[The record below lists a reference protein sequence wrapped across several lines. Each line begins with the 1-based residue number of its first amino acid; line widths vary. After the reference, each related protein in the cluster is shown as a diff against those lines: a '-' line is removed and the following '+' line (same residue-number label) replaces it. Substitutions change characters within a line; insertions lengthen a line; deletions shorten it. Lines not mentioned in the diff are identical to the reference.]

1 MKAVPES
8 WIAVAHELA
17 DIAGPILRRH
27 FRTPVAA
34 ETKPDRTPV
43 TVADREAEA
52 AMRRHLAR
60 RLPDHAVAGEEY
72 GGEIACSGPVWCI
85 DPIDGT
91 KAFLAGRPTFG
102 LAVALVVD
110 GEPVLGLVDQ
120 PIVGDRWIAAR
131 GHGLRWNGRPV
142 RARPCAALAD
152 AIASA
157 TSPEMFLDTPLEP
170 FYRTLCRRVRFFV
183 YGGDCVGY
191 ALMASGLSDLVVE
204 ADLKP
209 FDFLPL
215 VPVVEEAGGR
225 FTDLSGHRPDPAGS
239 GVAVVA
245 AGDARIHAA
254 VLELAAQLLRP
265 AAPPSP

>member
-1 MKAVPES
+1 M
-8 WIAVAHELA
+8 
-17 DIAGPILRRH
+17 
-27 FRTPVAA
+27 
-34 ETKPDRTPV
+34 
-43 TVADREAEA
+43 ADREAEA
-52 AMRRHLAR
+52 ALRRHLER

-72 GGEIACSGPVWCI
+72 GGEIRTERPVWCI

-91 KAFLAGRPTFG
+91 KAFVTGRPTFG

-120 PIVGDRWIAAR
+120 PVLGDRWIAAR

-142 RARPCAALAD
+142 RARACAGLGD
-152 AIASA
+152 AVASA

-191 ALMASGLSDLVVE
+191 ALMASGFSDLVVE

-215 VPVVEEAGGR
+215 VPIVEEAGGL
-225 FTDLSGHRPDPAGS
+225 FTDLSGRRPDPAAS

-245 AGDARIHAA
+245 AGDRRVHAA
-254 VLELAAQLLRP
+254 VLELAAGLVRP
-265 AAPPSP
+265 AAPPAP